1 MQTGAQNALS
11 LAERLSLPD
20 LGLLGAVR
28 AASQISHLTHRCE
41 FALAVLESALD
52 GGRSSSDRLALH
64 LMFRQACQELGFQV
78 ARTLEPLETMIQ
90 QVEVR
95 VKGSRVS
102 GEGARDHQGHHQEE
116 RARQEDL
123 WSAHLKEL
131 GASEVVASQ
140 LATSLAELQHQG
152 RLLSEL
158 VAALHLLP
166 ASPRDEQ
173 LDSLMTRLL
182 ELQRLLD
189 VNLRPLVLE
198 DPLPDTLPSFTPG
211 IPTWSAR
218 LLAEASRAS
227 TRSPEPEPEPP
238 APDEPAPVTL
248 QEQT

>member
-11 LAERLSLPD
+11 LAERLGLPG

-28 AASQISHLTHRCE
+28 AASQISHLTQRCD
-41 FALAVLESALD
+41 FALGVLESALD
-52 GGRSSSDRLALH
+52 GSRPQADRLALH

-78 ARTLEPLETMIQ
+78 LRTLEPLETMIQ

-95 VKGSRVS
+95 VKGSRQS
-102 GEGARDHQGHHQEE
+102 GEGARDHQGQHQEE

-123 WSAHLKEL
+123 WCAHLKEL

-140 LATSLAELQHQG
+140 LAILLAELQLQG

-166 ASPRDEQ
+166 TSPRDEQ
-173 LDSLMTRLL
+173 LDTLMTRLL

-198 DPLPDTLPSFTPG
+198 EPLPDTLPSFTPG

-218 LLAEASRAS
+218 LLAETSRAS
-227 TRSPEPEPEPP
+227 TRSPEPESP
-238 APDEPAPVTL
+238 APEDPAPVTL

>member
-11 LAERLSLPD
+11 LAERLSLPE

-41 FALAVLESALD
+41 FALGVLESALD
-52 GGRSSSDRLALH
+52 ASRSASDRLALH

-78 ARTLEPLETMIQ
+78 QRTLEPLETMIQ

-95 VKGSRVS
+95 VKGSRQS
-102 GEGARDHQGHHQEE
+102 GEGARDHQGQHQEE

-189 VNLRPLVLE
+189 VSLRPLVLE

-227 TRSPEPEPEPP
+227 TRSPEPEPP